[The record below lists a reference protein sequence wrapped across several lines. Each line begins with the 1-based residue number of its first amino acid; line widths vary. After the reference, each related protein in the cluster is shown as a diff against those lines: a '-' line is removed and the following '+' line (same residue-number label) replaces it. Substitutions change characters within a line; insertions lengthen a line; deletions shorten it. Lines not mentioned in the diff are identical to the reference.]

1 MALKACVRWS
11 LLIFFFLPFC
21 LCQEEY
27 SEVSVKGIA
36 NLTKVVENR
45 EASRYLKSEQ
55 PEAANH
61 TGGLNSRPTSADKTG
76 KVQKKPKRN
85 KFETKVIEQP
95 TPNSI
100 QEQHEVVDR
109 PSHLECSQCCHRGET
124 GPRGWPGP
132 PGQSGIPGN
141 HGNNGNNGLPGHEGI
156 KGEQGNKGDLGPRGE
171 RGLQGIQGEKGQ
183 AGIPSELK
191 VAFMASMATHF
202 TNQNSGIIFSSV
214 ETNVGSYFDVMTG
227 RFSAPIAGVYF
238 FIFNMMKHEDVE
250 ETSVYLMHNGNA
262 IISMYSSESK
272 GKHDTAGNSGVLK
285 LATGDEVW
293 LRMGNGALHG
303 DHQRYCTFSGF
314 LLFESI

>member
-1 MALKACVRWS
+1 MPLKSFECWS
-11 LLIFFFLPFC
+11 LLFFFFLPFC

-27 SEVSVKGIA
+27 SEVSVNIIA
-36 NLTKVVENR
+36 NLTKVVENNDT
-45 EASRYLKSEQ
+45 SRYLKSQ
-55 PEAANH
+55 QTEAKNH
-61 TGGLNSRPTSADKTG
+61 PNRVDSRPSAAAKTE
-76 KVQKKPKRN
+76 KNQKKPKR
-85 KFETKVIEQP
+85 KKIETKVIEQP
-95 TPNSI
+95 TSVSI

-109 PSHLECSQCCHRGET
+109 PSRLECTHCCYRGEP

-141 HGNNGNNGLPGHEGI
+141 HGNNGNNGLPGREGT
-156 KGEQGNKGDLGPRGE
+156 KGVQGNKGDMGPRGE
-171 RGLQGIQGEKGQ
+171 RGIQGIKGEKGQ

-250 ETSVYLMHNGNA
+250 ETTVYLMHNGNA
-262 IISMYSSESK
+262 VITMFSSESK
-272 GKHDTAGNSGVLK
+272 GKHDSAGNSGVLK
-285 LATGDEVW
+285 LDTGDEVW

>member
-1 MALKACVRWS
+1 MALKICECWS
-11 LLIFFFLPFC
+11 LLIFLFLPFC

-27 SEVSVKGIA
+27 SEVSVKDIA
-36 NLTKVVENR
+36 NLTKVVENP

-55 PEAANH
+55 TEAANH
-61 TGGLNSRPTSADKTG
+61 IGGVNSRQAAADKTG

-95 TPNSI
+95 TSK
-100 QEQHEVVDR
+100 EQHEIVDR
-109 PSHLECSQCCHRGET
+109 PAHFECNRCCHRAEP

-132 PGQSGIPGN
+132 PGQAGIPGN
-141 HGNNGNNGLPGHEGI
+141 HGNNGNNGLPGHEGE
-156 KGEQGNKGDLGPRGE
+156 KGEQGPKGDMGPRGE
-171 RGLQGIQGEKGQ
+171 RGIQGIKGEKGQ

-227 RFSAPIAGVYF
+227 RFTAPITGVYF

-250 ETSVYLMHNGNA
+250 ETSVYLMHNGNVV
-262 IISMYSSESK
+262 ISMYSSESK
-272 GKHDTAGNSGVLK
+272 GKHDTSGNSGVLK
-285 LATGDEVW
+285 LQTGDEVW

-303 DHQRYCTFSGF
+303 DHQRHCTFSGF
-314 LLFESI
+314 LLFEGS

>member
-1 MALKACVRWS
+1 MALKSFECWS
-11 LLIFFFLPFC
+11 LLFLLFLPFC

-27 SEVSVKGIA
+27 SEVSVKVIT
-36 NLTKVVENR
+36 NLTKVVENH
-45 EASRYLKSEQ
+45 EASRYLKSGQ
-55 PEAANH
+55 NEAANH
-61 TGGLNSRPTSADKTG
+61 TSGVNSRPTAADKTE
-76 KVQKKPKRN
+76 KVQKKPKR
-85 KFETKVIEQP
+85 KKIETKVIEQP
-95 TPNSI
+95 TSISI
-100 QEQHEVVDR
+100 QEQHEIVER
-109 PSHLECSQCCHRGET
+109 PSHLDCNHCCYRGEP

-141 HGNNGNNGLPGHEGI
+141 HGNNGNNGLPGREGV
-156 KGEQGNKGDLGPRGE
+156 KGDLGNKGDMGPRGE
-171 RGLQGIQGEKGQ
+171 RGIQGIKGEKGQ

-250 ETSVYLMHNGNA
+250 ETTVYLMHNGNA
-262 IISMYSSESK
+262 IITMYSSESK

-285 LATGDEVW
+285 LDTGDEVW